1 MSKYRTTCQ
10 TTRWWFIRH
19 APVVGAE
26 HKRLSGQNDVPADL
40 SDTASFAGLAPKL
53 PKGAVWIVTHLQRT
67 QQTAMALQAAGAEAV
82 EPEIEED
89 FAEQAFGAWT
99 NLTWAEIGDLG
110 EASQAFWDAP
120 ATTPPPSSND
130 YSGES
135 FADVCARVGGC
146 LETLTEKYTGRDI
159 ICVAHAGSI
168 RASVAHALGMSA
180 EQALALDVQN
190 TSLTRL
196 DHISSGLR
204 TKRGGSWR
212 VVCLNQI

>member
-1 MSKYRTTCQ
+1 MMDTPIV
-10 TTRWWFIRH
+10 TRWWFVRH

-26 HKRLSGQNDVPADL
+26 SKRLSGQRDVPAVL
-40 SDTASFAGLAPKL
+40 SDTASFERVAAKL
-53 PKGAVWIVTHLQRT
+53 PKGALWITTHLSRT
-67 QQTAMALQAAGAEAV
+67 KQTAQALQDAGAEQINPKTDA
-82 EPEIEED
+82 D

-99 NLTWAEIGDLG
+99 NLTWAEISELPA
-110 EASQAFWDAP
+110 EQSQPFWDAP
-120 ATTPPPSSND
+120 ATTAPPASED
-130 YSGES
+130 YKSES
-135 FADVCARVGGC
+135 FASVCARVGVRMEELIDEHAGH
-146 LETLTEKYTGRDI
+146 DI

-168 RASVAHALGMSA
+168 RGAVAHALGLSA

-212 VVCLNQI
+212 VVALNQI